1 MQIKSLQLF
10 CDIIDQRSFS
20 RAAEANGISQ
30 SGASQMLLHLEGELG
45 VKLIDRSKRPFVLTN
60 AGQIYY
66 EGCRRLMRRYMA
78 LEEETRSVNANVS
91 GRVSVAAI
99 YSVGLSHMSH
109 LVKDFMR
116 QHPKANLSLQYEHPA
131 RVYELVRHG
140 MIDLG
145 LVGHPFESRSTHTI
159 SWRVEPLVLVCA
171 PHHPLANEE
180 SIAWE
185 QLNGMS
191 FVAFDEDP
199 RLRSEID
206 EQMAAQH
213 VTVDVSMAFDNVETV
228 KRAVEINAGISI
240 LPEPTVQSEVTSKTL
255 VARPIEDLQLVRPLN
270 ILHRRNAELST
281 TAQRF
286 IQLLRDTAPSA
297 VVA

>member
-1 MQIKSLQLF
+1 MQLKSLQLF
-10 CDIIDQRSFS
+10 CDIVEQRSFS
-20 RAAEANGISQ
+20 RAAEATGLTQ
-30 SGASQMLLHLEGELG
+30 SVAIKLVLHVSDVLG
-45 VKLIDRSKRPFVLTN
+45 VNFIVGSIRPLALTD
-60 AGQIYY
+60 AGKIYY
-66 EGCRRLMRRYMA
+66 DGCRRLMRRYLA
-78 LEEETRSVNANVS
+78 LEEETRSVDATVS

-109 LVKDFMR
+109 LVKEFMR

-159 SWRVEPLVLVCA
+159 SWRVEPLVFVCA
-171 PHHPLANEE
+171 PNHPLADAAPI
-180 SIAWE
+180 SWE
-185 QLNGMS
+185 QMNGLA

-206 EQMAAQH
+206 GQLAAHH
-213 VTVDVSMAFDNVETV
+213 VTVDISMAFDNVETV

-240 LPEPTVQSEVTSKTL
+240 LPEPTVRSEVTSKTL
-255 VARPIEDLQLVRPLN
+255 VARPIADLQIVRPLN
-270 ILHRRNAELST
+270 ILHRRNAELSA

-286 IQLLRDTAPSA
+286 IQLLHDTAPRA